1 MDSVLSKQVLM
12 LNCNYEPM
20 SVVSAKKAIIL
31 LYLGKAELVERYDHW
46 VRSVT
51 TRMPLPSIV
60 RLVSYVRVPHK
71 RIILTRKN
79 ILKRDGRQ
87 CQYCGTRTGPFTVD
101 HVIPRDRGGQD
112 TWENLVCACLRCNT
126 KKGNRTPEEA
136 GMRLLRK
143 PRKPNHLFFIQ
154 HFIGVLDERW
164 KPYLFMN

>member
-20 SVVSAKKAIIL
+20 SVVPAKKAIIL

-60 RLVSYVRVPHK
+60 RLVSYVRVPNK

-101 HVIPRDRGGQD
+101 HVIPRDRGGKEERKSQKKSD
-112 TWENLVCACLRCNT
+112 RSSHQGILLGDRWWGTVFFALV
-126 KKGNRTPEEA
+126 
-136 GMRLLRK
+136 
-143 PRKPNHLFFIQ
+143 
-154 HFIGVLDERW
+154 
-164 KPYLFMN
+164 